1 MTEVEKKEGYTYFPG
16 CALEGIQEPYKKST
30 EAVAKELGIVLNEL
44 KSWNCCGTPSVIGID
59 EIKALALSA
68 RNLAL
73 AAKEGD
79 QIVSPCNT
87 CFGTLKKVN
96 VYMDYNKKIY
106 DAINGSLNAA
116 GLSYEPYTVKVRH
129 FVDILVNDYG
139 IEEIRKRVKRP
150 LTGFRVVPF
159 YGCHFSRPFG
169 EHDDMENPRK
179 IDDLIKISGAEW
191 VDYPM
196 KFTCCGA
203 TLPVTDQEVGYR
215 LIHEILRSAKEVKA
229 DFIITACPLC
239 QTNLEMFQRVAGNMY
254 GGKHHIPI
262 LYVTQLVGYALG
274 LSVKELMIDKALVTP
289 KKLIEKSEVV

>member
-1 MTEVEKKEGYTYFPG
+1 
-16 CALEGIQEPYKKST
+16 
-30 EAVAKELGIVLNEL
+30 
-44 KSWNCCGTPSVIGID
+44 
-59 EIKALALSA
+59 
-68 RNLAL
+68 
-73 AAKEGD
+73 
-79 QIVSPCNT
+79 
-87 CFGTLKKVN
+87 
-96 VYMDYNKKIY
+96 MDYNKEIY
-106 DAINGSLNAA
+106 DAINGALNAA
-116 GLSYEPYTVKVRH
+116 GLSYEPYSVEVRH
-129 FVDILVNDYG
+129 FVDILVNDFG

-179 IDDLIKISGAEW
+179 MDDLIKISGAEW

-239 QTNLEMFQRVAGNMY
+239 QTNLEMFQRVSGKMF

-274 LSVKELMIDKALVTP
+274 LSVKELMIDKTLVKP
-289 KKLIEKSEVV
+289 QRLIERSEVVL